1 MLGFLGDAYLWTKS
15 FHLISVVAWMAGLLY
30 LPRLFVYHSN
40 NLKNDSELSETF
52 KTMERKLFRFI
63 MNPAMMFTWFF
74 GIVLIFTPS
83 VVDLSSDMWFYIK
96 IIMVLAMTWFHHWLG
111 KRRKEFLADANTRS
125 HKTYR
130 MMNEVPTVLMIV
142 IVIMVIVKPF

>member
-1 MLGFLGDAYLWTKS
+1 
-15 FHLISVVAWMAGLLY
+15 
-30 LPRLFVYHSN
+30 
-40 NLKNDSELSETF
+40 
-52 KTMERKLFRFI
+52 

-74 GIVLIFTPS
+74 GIVLVFTPNII
-83 VVDLSSDMWFYIK
+83 DFSSDIWFYTK
-96 IIMVLAMTWFHHWLG
+96 LVMVLAMTWFHHWLG